1 MAFVHG
7 SKAVITVNSVAL
19 TAYVDEVSFDGSVET
34 AEVTVLG
41 NTGKAYIPGLED
53 GSFKLAGKFDPVAD
67 AAFVAMNQVASLP
80 VVYGPQGSTTGL
92 PKYTCNAI
100 LSKYS
105 LKTGVSGA
113 GSFDADFQ
121 ISGGWT
127 RSVY

>member
-1 MAFVHG
+1 MSFVHG
-7 SKAVITVNSVAL
+7 SKAVITVNGNAL
-19 TAYVDEVSFDGSVET
+19 TAYIDDVSFDGSVET
-34 AEVTVLG
+34 AETTVLG
-41 NTGKAYIPGLED
+41 LTGKSYIPGLQD
-53 GSFKLAGKFDPVAD
+53 GSFKLTGKFDPAAD
-67 AAFVAMNQVASLP
+67 ALLVAMNQVASLP
-80 VVYGPQGSTTGL
+80 VIYGPQGSTTGL

-113 GSFDADFQ
+113 GTFEADFQ